1 MAQPHIFTP
10 EFRAVWCSIFKPAAG
25 MNPKPGDKLKYSIK
39 CAFPP
44 EADLTEMKAQA
55 AQAAADKFGDKLKDA
70 KFAKTLNS
78 PFRENADLDNPV
90 AGIGDD
96 WTIVTLS
103 AWEDKFSPNRNVVDA
118 SGDPITDE
126 LDVYSGA
133 WFWAQTNAYAYD
145 NSGNRG
151 VAFSLSNLQK
161 LRDGESLGNAAPPAN
176 KVFKAVPGA
185 GPAKTAAG
193 IFG

>member
-103 AWEDKFSPNRNVVDA
+103 AY
-118 SGDPITDE
+118 PITDE